1 MASTAELRVAELELE
16 LARTR
21 GALDRLNRMGGGG
34 ALKLTAMP
42 PLRAVPPAAA
52 TGAATAAASKKQRI
66 DTGDAGTDMGAPGPG
81 EAPGERPLPRGW
93 GVCDR
98 AAMIMAEQSTAK
110 ARHKTILR

>member
-1 MASTAELRVAELELE
+1 MASAAELRVEELELE

-42 PLRAVPPAAA
+42 PLRTPPPPAEAE
-52 TGAATAAASKKQRI
+52 ATAPASKKQRN
-66 DTGDAGTDMGAPGPG
+66 DPSNAGTDTGAPGPDEG
-81 EAPGERPLPRGW
+81 PGERPWPRGW

-98 AAMIMAEQSTAK
+98 AALIMAEQSTAK
-110 ARHKTILR
+110 ARHKTVLR